1 LGCGTGAVALAAAA
15 SLGGGAVV
23 TATDR
28 ENRSLTLAT
37 ANAARNGLEVRI
49 SPLDYATDEAVA
61 AFAARHAP
69 FDLVLGAALME
80 LSTSPRLWSVLR
92 ALTAPGG
99 AIGVAANDAE
109 TTADATA
116 AETTASTAATAT
128 LEVVGHQRRRRRGSL
143 VALAHT
149 VGAVASPPEGSGFVE
164 VARVAGL
171 SFGLHTRWS
180 ESESDFE
187 VVVARRVK

>member
-1 LGCGTGAVALAAAA
+1 MQYTTTQHDV
-15 SLGGGAVV
+15 
-23 TATDR
+23 
-28 ENRSLTLAT
+28 
-37 ANAARNGLEVRI
+37 
-49 SPLDYATDEAVA
+49 
-61 AFAARHAP
+61 RHAP
-69 FDLVLGAALME
+69 FDLVTGAALME

-109 TTADATA
+109 TAADATA
-116 AETTASTAATAT
+116 ST
-128 LEVVGHQRRRRRGSL
+128 EVVGHQRRRRRGSL

-171 SFGLHTRWS
+171 GFGLHTRWS

-187 VVVARRVK
+187 VVVARRVKK

>member
-1 LGCGTGAVALAAAA
+1 MQYTTTQHDV
-15 SLGGGAVV
+15 
-23 TATDR
+23 
-28 ENRSLTLAT
+28 
-37 ANAARNGLEVRI
+37 
-49 SPLDYATDEAVA
+49 
-61 AFAARHAP
+61 RHAP

-109 TTADATA
+109 TAADATAAGATA
-116 AETTASTAATAT
+116 AETTAST
-128 LEVVGHQRRRRRGSL
+128 EVVGHQRRRRRGSL

-171 SFGLHTRWS
+171 GFGLHTRWS

-187 VVVARRVK
+187 VVVARRVKK

>member
-1 LGCGTGAVALAAAA
+1 MQYTTTQRDV
-15 SLGGGAVV
+15 
-23 TATDR
+23 
-28 ENRSLTLAT
+28 
-37 ANAARNGLEVRI
+37 
-49 SPLDYATDEAVA
+49 
-61 AFAARHAP
+61 RHAP

-109 TTADATA
+109 TAADATAADATAAGATA
-116 AETTASTAATAT
+116 AETTAST
-128 LEVVGHQRRRRRGSL
+128 EVVGHQRRRRRGSL

-171 SFGLHTRWS
+171 GFGLHTRWS

-187 VVVARRVK
+187 VVVARRVKK

>member
-1 LGCGTGAVALAAAA
+1 
-15 SLGGGAVV
+15 
-23 TATDR
+23 
-28 ENRSLTLAT
+28 
-37 ANAARNGLEVRI
+37 
-49 SPLDYATDEAVA
+49 
-61 AFAARHAP
+61 
-69 FDLVLGAALME
+69 ME

>member
-1 LGCGTGAVALAAAA
+1 MQYTTTQHDV
-15 SLGGGAVV
+15 
-23 TATDR
+23 
-28 ENRSLTLAT
+28 
-37 ANAARNGLEVRI
+37 
-49 SPLDYATDEAVA
+49 
-61 AFAARHAP
+61 RHAP
-69 FDLVLGAALME
+69 FDLVTGAALME

-109 TTADATA
+109 TAADATA
-116 AETTASTAATAT
+116 ADATAST
-128 LEVVGHQRRRRRGSL
+128 EVVGHQRRRRRGSL

-171 SFGLHTRWS
+171 GFGLHTRWS

-187 VVVARRVK
+187 VVVARRVKK